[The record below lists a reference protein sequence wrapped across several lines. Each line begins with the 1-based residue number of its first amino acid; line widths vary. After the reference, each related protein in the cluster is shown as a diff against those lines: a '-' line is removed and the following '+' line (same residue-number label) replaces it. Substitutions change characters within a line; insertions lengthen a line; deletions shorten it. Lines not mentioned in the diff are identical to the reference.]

1 MKISKMNKDWDKE
14 PRYVS
19 CNFKQEEG
27 IIIHDLED
35 GLYMELPPSE
45 KGYKI
50 MTNKTM
56 KMHWVIDD
64 RDCPVEW

>member
-1 MKISKMNKDWDKE
+1 MSKDWDQE

-19 CNFKQEEG
+19 CDYVVDEG

-35 GLYMELPPSE
+35 GLYMELPPSK

-50 MTNKTM
+50 MTSKTRQ
-56 KMHWVIDD
+56 MHWVIDD
-64 RDCPVEW
+64 RNCPVEW

>member
-1 MKISKMNKDWDKE
+1 MNKDWYQE

-19 CNFKQEEG
+19 CNHKQEEG

-50 MTNKTM
+50 MTNKTK

-64 RDCPVEW
+64 RDCHTEW

>member
-1 MKISKMNKDWDKE
+1 MSKDCSVNE
-14 PRYVS
+14 YVS
-19 CNFKQEEG
+19 CNHKHEEG

-50 MTNKTM
+50 MTNKKK
-56 KMHWVIDD
+56 KMHWVIND
-64 RDCPVEW
+64 RDCPTDW

>member
-1 MKISKMNKDWDKE
+1 MNKDWLRE
-14 PRYVS
+14 EAYVS
-19 CNFKQEEG
+19 CNYKHEEG

-56 KMHWVIDD
+56 KMHWVIPDK
-64 RDCPVEW
+64 DCPVEW

>member
-1 MKISKMNKDWDKE
+1 MMKDWDQE

-19 CNFKQEEG
+19 CNFKHEEL
-27 IIIHDLED
+27 IIIRDLED
-35 GLYMELPPSE
+35 GLYMELPPSK

-50 MTNKTM
+50 MTNKT
-56 KMHWVIDD
+56 KQMHWVIDD